1 MSCSSCCILHKC
13 DNDLCAGVVSQSQV
27 SSPVS
32 VSIFS
37 SVSISGCG
45 CFSGSDSVS
54 GYSLGPH
61 PLLLGKYG
69 HLNNCAAQAAS
80 VPSLPL
86 FLFPLPRQT
95 NKQTRRRGAPHTKTN
110 TLNRNRKNNAPF
122 FLHFAFSLCTSL
134 LLTHTHA
141 ASYIA
146 LAHTLQFCWQLCA
159 GIQLV
164 LHIYLAYRGK
174 YPEFY
179 AEIWYTTPRNTV
191 RTATA

>member
-80 VPSLPL
+80 VPSLSLPSSPL
-86 FLFPLPRQT
+86 SLPSAYA
-95 NKQTRRRGAPHTKTN
+95 NKQANKASRRAAHKDKHVKQEQEEQCAIFLALCFLPLHLPSTN
-110 TLNRNRKNNAPF
+110 THTCSKLY
-122 FLHFAFSLCTSL
+122 CTCTHSAVL
-134 LLTHTHA
+134 LA
-141 ASYIA
+141 
-146 LAHTLQFCWQLCA
+146 TLRRDSVSSSHLL
-159 GIQLV
+159 GISREV
-164 LHIYLAYRGK
+164 
-174 YPEFY
+174 P
-179 AEIWYTTPRNTV
+179 
-191 RTATA
+191 